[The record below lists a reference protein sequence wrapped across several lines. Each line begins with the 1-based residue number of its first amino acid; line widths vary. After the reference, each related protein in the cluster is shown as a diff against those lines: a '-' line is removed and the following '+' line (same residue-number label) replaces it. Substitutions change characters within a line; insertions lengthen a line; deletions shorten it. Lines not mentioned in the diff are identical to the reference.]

1 MTKKSLNEKFKVIG
15 FWIFAGIFWYLV
27 IAFFLKSKYPIFNFS
42 FNLDTAYDV
51 LKDALTLAAAFLAPV
66 AAFVL
71 FSNWREQ
78 HIEVEIEKGGIELY
92 ERLMLIRNEIS
103 DIQSEICFNFSEN
116 KKGLEDRLTISLWE
130 KIFQVNLI
138 KNRLRKRNKST
149 ITFCSFADQIGRDI
163 EICSA
168 CLINMY
174 SAKIKINN
182 PDIYNFE
189 YINESDK
196 EFKERYQEKFDEFE
210 GQYIDGFNKLTKDL
224 EDLDI
229 LTDTIRIQI

>member
-42 FNLDTAYDV
+42 FNPVTAYDV

-92 ERLMLIRNEIS
+92 ERLMLVKNEIS
-103 DIQSEICFNFSEN
+103 DIKSEICFNFSEN
-116 KKGLEDRLTISLWE
+116 KKELEDRLTISLWE

-149 ITFCSFADQIGRDI
+149 ITFCSFADQIGRDV
-163 EICSA
+163 EICFA
-168 CLINMY
+168 CLMNMY

-189 YINESDK
+189 YINESEK
-196 EFKERYQEKFDEFE
+196 EFKEKYQEKFNEFE
-210 GQYIDGFNKLTKDL
+210 GQYIDGFTKLAKDL
-224 EDLDI
+224 EALDV

>member
-116 KKGLEDRLTISLWE
+116 KKGLEDRLTILFG
-130 KIFQVNLI
+130 K
-138 KNRLRKRNKST
+138 K
-149 ITFCSFADQIGRDI
+149 
-163 EICSA
+163 
-168 CLINMY
+168 Y
-174 SAKIKINN
+174 
-182 PDIYNFE
+182 
-189 YINESDK
+189 
-196 EFKERYQEKFDEFE
+196 FK
-210 GQYIDGFNKLTKDL
+210 
-224 EDLDI
+224 
-229 LTDTIRIQI
+229 

>member
-103 DIQSEICFNFSEN
+103 DIQSE
-116 KKGLEDRLTISLWE
+116 
-130 KIFQVNLI
+130 
-138 KNRLRKRNKST
+138 
-149 ITFCSFADQIGRDI
+149 
-163 EICSA
+163 
-168 CLINMY
+168 
-174 SAKIKINN
+174 
-182 PDIYNFE
+182 
-189 YINESDK
+189 
-196 EFKERYQEKFDEFE
+196 
-210 GQYIDGFNKLTKDL
+210 
-224 EDLDI
+224 
-229 LTDTIRIQI
+229 

>member
-1 MTKKSLNEKFKVIG
+1 MVFSNCI
-15 FWIFAGIFWYLV
+15 
-27 IAFFLKSKYPIFNFS
+27 FLKSKYPIFNFS
-42 FNLDTAYDV
+42 FNPDTAYDV

-78 HIEVEIEKGGIELY
+78 HIEVEIEKEGIELY
-92 ERLMLIRNEIS
+92 ERLMLVKNEIS
-103 DIQSEICFNFSEN
+103 DIKSEICFNFSEN

-149 ITFCSFADQIGRDI
+149 ITFCSFADQIGIDV
-163 EICSA
+163 EICFA

-182 PDIYNFE
+182 PETYNFE
-189 YINESDK
+189 YINESEK
-196 EFKERYQEKFDEFE
+196 EFKEKYQEKFDEFE
-210 GQYIDGFNKLTKDL
+210 GQYIDGFTKLAKDL
-224 EDLDI
+224 EALDI

>member
-42 FNLDTAYDV
+42 FNPDTAYDV

-92 ERLMLIRNEIS
+92 ERLMLVKNEIS
-103 DIQSEICFNFSEN
+103 DIKSEICFNFSEN
-116 KKGLEDRLTISLWE
+116 KKELEDRLTISLWE

-149 ITFCSFADQIGRDI
+149 ITFCSFADQIGTDV
-163 EICSA
+163 EICFA
-168 CLINMY
+168 CLMNMY

-189 YINESDK
+189 YINESEK
-196 EFKERYQEKFDEFE
+196 EFKEKYQEKFDEFE
-210 GQYIDGFNKLTKDL
+210 GQYIDGFTKLAKDL
-224 EDLDI
+224 QALDI